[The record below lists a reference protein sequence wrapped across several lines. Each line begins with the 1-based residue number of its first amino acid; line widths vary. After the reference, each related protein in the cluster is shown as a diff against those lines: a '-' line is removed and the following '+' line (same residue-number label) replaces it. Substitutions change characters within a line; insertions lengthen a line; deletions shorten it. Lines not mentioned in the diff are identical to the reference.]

1 MVGSDSLKID
11 VLRFLPLIFI
21 PVFTFDLI
29 KIYLLVL
36 IFPFTFV
43 INHT

>member
-1 MVGSDSLKID
+1 MVGPDSLRID
-11 VLRFLPLIFI
+11 VLTFLPLIFI

-29 KIYLLVL
+29 KMYLLVL
-36 IFPFTFV
+36 SFPFTLV